1 MTLLGRNC
9 APQKRRISLTRHT
22 KRYFDQSEPCQ
33 KQTRPIISSLKKCKQ
48 HLACCPKHGRAL
60 KVSMIISPLASLS
73 QAISSNAASLDMSG
87 GYLYIYIYMY
97 IYIYV
102 YKYIY
107 IYVYI
112 YICKCK
118 YVLYMIN
125 YICTSIKKNKYIDT
139 LTHVICRLAFDSWK
153 DQHRSCLQ

>member
-22 KRYFDQSEPCQ
+22 KGYFDQSEPCQ

-73 QAISSNAASLDMSG
+73 QAMSSNAASLDMSG
-87 GYLYIYIYMY
+87 GY
-97 IYIYV
+97 
-102 YKYIY
+102 IY

-112 YICKCK
+112 YI
-118 YVLYMIN
+118 YMCVNVNMYHI
-125 YICTSIKKNKYIDT
+125 YICVYYIYIYDYIRVYIDT